1 VSTIEKSTVFVVED
15 FQPLRH
21 SLVLMLE
28 RANIPCEE
36 FECATDFI
44 KAYDSNRQGCLVFDL
59 QLPDMTGLQLH
70 SLLMERGCK
79 MPFLII
85 SGRGSIVDATNALR
99 DGAIDFLQ
107 KPFPPGLFLDRVRE
121 AFRKDSMQRE
131 KWIQLEKT
139 RILLATLT
147 TRQQLVLN
155 LILDGR
161 LTKQIANQ
169 LDISVKTVES
179 HRSQIAK
186 KLGVDSA
193 VELVKMVIAF
203 RAA

>member
-1 VSTIEKSTVFVVED
+1 MSTIEKSTVFVVED

>member
-1 VSTIEKSTVFVVED
+1 
-15 FQPLRH
+15 
-21 SLVLMLE
+21 MLE